1 MTPIPPS
8 CAIAIAILL
17 SVTVSMA
24 ADTTG
29 TFKLRF
35 LENFESNSTSDGST
49 SEYDGTS
56 KTSSKVN
63 PVSINFVL
71 LIATNEKLI
80 AHKYKIF

>member
-1 MTPIPPS
+1 
-8 CAIAIAILL
+8 
-17 SVTVSMA
+17 SVTVSIA

-29 TFKLRF
+29 TFKVRF
-35 LENFESNSTSDGST
+35 LENFDNKSTSDGST
-49 SEYDGTS
+49 SEYEGTS